1 MNRRNFIKT
10 TLAGG
15 SMVSLSALLNCS
27 TSSSI
32 KPVPKRALGTTG
44 ASLSVIG
51 FGGIL
56 VMNEEQTSANN
67 AVAQAFA
74 CGVNYYDVA
83 PSYGNAQEKLGPALK
98 PWRNR
103 SFLACKTGERSKDG
117 AEKELHE
124 SLAMMQTDHFDL
136 YQLHA
141 LTTIQ
146 DVETAFGPN
155 GAMEVFVK
163 ARQEGKVRF
172 LGFSAHSEQA
182 ALLAMEKFAFDT
194 ILFPINFAAW
204 LKGNFGPTVIAKAQE
219 KGMGILALKG
229 LAHSSIAENASKPFK
244 KCWYNPIPVEDKKL
258 AELALRFTLSQ
269 GVTAAIPP
277 GEQVFFPLALELA
290 ANAAPVTEAEI
301 ELLRHT
307 AAGLQPLF
315 KNI

>member
-1 MNRRNFIKT
+1 MLT
-10 TLAGG
+10 
-15 SMVSLSALLNCS
+15 LSALLNCS
-27 TSSSI
+27 SSSSLQ
-32 KPVPKRALGTTG
+32 PLPKRTLGATG
-44 ASLSVIG
+44 ESLSVIG

-74 CGVNYYDVA
+74 RGINYYDVA

-103 SFLACKTGERSKDG
+103 SFLACKTGERSKEG

-163 ARQEGKVRF
+163 AKQDGKVRF

-204 LKGNFGPTVIAKAQE
+204 LKGNFGPTVIAQARE

-229 LAHSSIAENASKPFK
+229 LAHSSIAQDAHKPFK
-244 KCWYNPIPVEDKKL
+244 KCWYNPIPVDDKKL
-258 AELALRFTLSQ
+258 ADLALRFTLAQ

-277 GEQVFFPLALELA
+277 GEQMFFPLALEIA
-290 ANAAPVTEAEI
+290 ANAAPVTKAEI
-301 ELLRHT
+301 ELLRQT
-307 AAGLQPLF
+307 AAGLEPLF
-315 KNI
+315 TNV